1 MGVAAEHEVPWEI
14 GDAVKAIAILILIS
28 SPGFLLSFLPFSGS
42 RLSSASPF
50 FSVTIM
56 TLLEGL
62 LIFLAWYFGIR
73 KYHINLDRLGF
84 HSFRVI
90 RSLIKGIMW
99 LVAIKIFTVIYG
111 AIAIS
116 VFGLE
121 PPVEL
126 VQGIPD
132 IFGRG
137 LGGLILAV
145 FVVSIVAP
153 IAEEAFFRGFVYPA
167 FRKRYGVWAGIF
179 ISSFIFGLFHTRIW
193 LIIPVVAMGAVL
205 GFLYEQERSLG
216 PPIALHSLN
225 NLLSVAIIYAQ
236 KG

>member
-1 MGVAAEHEVPWEI
+1 
-14 GDAVKAIAILILIS
+14 
-28 SPGFLLSFLPFSGS
+28 
-42 RLSSASPF
+42 
-50 FSVTIM
+50 
-56 TLLEGL
+56 
-62 LIFLAWYFGIR
+62 
-73 KYHINLDRLGF
+73 
-84 HSFRVI
+84 
-90 RSLIKGIMW
+90 
-99 LVAIKIFTVIYG
+99 
-111 AIAIS
+111 
-116 VFGLE
+116 
-121 PPVEL
+121 
-126 VQGIPD
+126 
-132 IFGRG
+132 FGRG